1 MPVQAG
7 KTEDEEVQMRIMKAL
22 LIAVF
27 SLAVV
32 TTMGWA
38 KAPKSAIVDSP
49 HDLRATFQSASYTL
63 CSFCHVAHKTGAAP
77 EGPGYLL
84 WNHTLSSVTT
94 YGVYQSDSMKATD
107 LTDLGGQLTVSNLC
121 LSCHDGTVAVNS
133 FYEPVGNATFDGN
146 IPEDTTFVGNA
157 IIRDLSKTHP
167 VNFTYNATVA
177 NAAGMLVPASSSSV
191 DAAGEIPL
199 FNSKMQCVTCHDP
212 HNGESGI
219 FEQNFPTQASGSFC
233 TYCHL

>member
-1 MPVQAG
+1 M
-7 KTEDEEVQMRIMKAL
+7 KITKAL

-27 SLAVV
+27 SLVMVSA
-32 TTMGWA
+32 MGWA
-38 KAPKSAIVDSP
+38 KAPKSAIVDSA
-49 HDLRATFQSASYTL
+49 HDLRTPFQSASYTL

-77 EGPGYLL
+77 AGPGYLL

-107 LTDLGGQLTVSNLC
+107 LTDLGGQTTVSNLC

-133 FYEPVGNATFDGN
+133 FYEGVGNASFTGDITEGN
-146 IPEDTTFVGNA
+146 YFMPGAAT
-157 IIRDLSKTHP
+157 IRDLSKTHP

-177 NAAGMLVPASSSSV
+177 NEAGMLVPASSGSV

-199 FNSKMQCVTCHDP
+199 FNSKMQCATCHDP
-212 HNGESGI
+212 HNGASGI
-219 FEQNFPTQASGSFC
+219 FEQNFPTQSSGSFC

>member
-1 MPVQAG
+1 M
-7 KTEDEEVQMRIMKAL
+7 KIMKAL
-22 LIAVF
+22 LIAAF
-27 SLAVV
+27 SLVMVSA
-32 TTMGWA
+32 MGWA
-38 KAPKSAIVDSP
+38 KAPKSAIAGSA
-49 HDLRATFQSASYTL
+49 HDLRTSFQTASYTL

-84 WNHTLSSVTT
+84 WNHTFSSVTT

-107 LTDLGGQLTVSNLC
+107 LTDLGGQTTVSNLC

-133 FYEPVGNATFDGN
+133 FYEPISGANYQPITEGNYFMPGSAT
-146 IPEDTTFVGNA
+146 
-157 IIRDLSKTHP
+157 IRDLSKTHP

-177 NAAGMLVPASSSSV
+177 NEAGMLVPASSSSV

-199 FNSKMQCVTCHDP
+199 FNGKMQCATCHDP
-212 HNGESGI
+212 HNGASGI
-219 FEQNFPTQASGSFC
+219 FEQNFPEQASGSFC

>member
-1 MPVQAG
+1 
-7 KTEDEEVQMRIMKAL
+7 MRMTKAL
-22 LIAVF
+22 LIAAF
-27 SLAVV
+27 SLAMV
-32 TTMGWA
+32 TTVAWA
-38 KAPKSAIVDSP
+38 KAPKSAINLSA

-63 CSFCHVAHKTGAAP
+63 CSYCHVAHKTGAAP

-107 LTDLGGQLTVSNLC
+107 LTDLGGQMTVSNLC

-133 FYEPVGNATFDGN
+133 FYEGVGNNTFSGD
-146 IPEDTTFVGNA
+146 IPEGTTFVPETA
-157 IIRDLSKTHP
+157 TIRDLSKTHP

-177 NAAGMLVPASSSSV
+177 NAAGMLVPASTSSV
-191 DAAGEIPL
+191 DAAGEVPL
-199 FNSKMQCVTCHDP
+199 FNSKMQCATCHDP
-212 HNGESGI
+212 HNGASGI
-219 FEQNFPTQASGSFC
+219 FSQSFPTQASGSFC